1 MADETQQTKETSV
14 AAKTATKP
22 DHFSF
27 ITKFILFVRQQ
38 GVIGL
43 AVAVVLG
50 GAVQKVVTALVT
62 DVLTPLIGM
71 IVGNSTNLATASFTI
86 GSSKFLY
93 GDFISN
99 VMDFFIIAFAVYLL
113 VKVIHADMLDKP
125 KE

>member
-1 MADETQQTKETSV
+1 MEQNPTVVIT
-14 AAKTATKP
+14 TKP

-62 DVLTPLIGM
+62 DILTPLIS
-71 IVGNSTNLATASFTI
+71 IVIGQNTNLATASFHVGKAI
-86 GSSKFLY
+86 FLY

-99 VMDFFIIAFAVYLL
+99 LIDFFIIAFTIYLL
-113 VKVIHADMLDKP
+113 VKIIHADMLDKP

>member
-1 MADETQQTKETSV
+1 MENDPKNTPPPTVVTTK
-14 AAKTATKP
+14 A

-62 DVLTPLIGM
+62 DILTPVLGIILGQ
-71 IVGNSTNLATASFTI
+71 NASLATASVTI
-86 GSSKFLY
+86 GKSSILY

-99 VMDFFIIAFAVYLL
+99 IIDFFIIAFAIYLL

>member
-1 MADETQQTKETSV
+1 MENQPAPSMPV
-14 AAKTATKP
+14 ATKP

-62 DVLTPLIGM
+62 DVLTPLIS
-71 IVGNSTNLATASFTI
+71 IVIGQSTNLATASFTI
-86 GSSKFLY
+86 RGSKFLY

-99 VMDFFIIAFAVYLL
+99 LIDFFIIAFAIYLL

>member
-1 MADETQQTKETSV
+1 MEQEKPEVATTTIVTTKR
-14 AAKTATKP
+14 

-27 ITKFILFVRQQ
+27 VTKFIMFVRQQ

-50 GAVQKVVTALVT
+50 GAVQKVVAALVT
-62 DVLTPLIGM
+62 DILTPLISIILGK
-71 IVGNSTNLATASFTI
+71 NTNLTTASFTL
-86 GSSKFLY
+86 GRATFLY

-99 VMDFFIIAFAVYLL
+99 LIDFFIIAFAIYLL

>member
-1 MADETQQTKETSV
+1 MENQQSNQPGVTK
-14 AAKTATKP
+14 K
-22 DHFSF
+22 DHMSF
-27 ITKFILFVRQQ
+27 VKKFILFIQQQ

-50 GAVQKVVTALVT
+50 GAVQKIVTALVT
-62 DVLTPLIGM
+62 DILNPILAIFLGK
-71 IVGNSTNLATASFTI
+71 NSDFATATFTI
-86 GSSKFLY
+86 GKAQFLY

-99 VMDFFIIAFAVYLL
+99 LINFFIIAFAIYLL